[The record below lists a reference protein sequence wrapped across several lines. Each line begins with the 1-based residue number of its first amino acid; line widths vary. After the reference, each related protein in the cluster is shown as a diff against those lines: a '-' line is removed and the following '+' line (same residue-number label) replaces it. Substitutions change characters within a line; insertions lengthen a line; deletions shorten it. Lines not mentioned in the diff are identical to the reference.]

1 MLAPLQEQNGKT
13 KNMRTKNTLL
23 AAFILLMSC
32 ASQKTAT
39 TAANTNTQSNLI
51 PDGKLFTS
59 MFQQKSAEYKAL
71 CFQAYNIAQLRLDQM
86 LLQQYSK
93 PLAVVTDIDETVLDN
108 SPYAVHQA
116 LSGKGYDDSSW
127 MVWTA
132 KAIADTVPGAFTFF
146 KYAASK
152 NVEVFYVTNRSEKER
167 AQTLKNLQ
175 SYNFPNADDKHL
187 LLLTTTGS
195 KEPRRQSIL
204 KTHEIIMLCGDNL
217 GDFSTVFDDKK
228 FDNRLKNT
236 QILAPEF
243 GNKFIVLPNANYGDW
258 ENSFYNQYK
267 PMSKDSVIKTK
278 LTTF

>member
-1 MLAPLQEQNGKT
+1 MVKQTTMNK
-13 KNMRTKNTLL
+13 KNTLL

-59 MFQQKSAEYKAL
+59 MFQQKAAEYKAL
-71 CFQAYNIAQLRLDQM
+71 CFQAYNIAHLRLDQM
-86 LLQQYSK
+86 LLQQHSK

-116 LSGKGYDDSSW
+116 LLGKGYEDSSW
-127 MVWTA
+127 MVWS
-132 KAIADTVPGAFTFF
+132 KMIKADTVPGAHTFF
-146 KYAASK
+146 TYAASK
-152 NVEVFYVTNRSEKER
+152 NVEVFYVTNRAEKER
-167 AQTLKNLQ
+167 ASTLKNLQ
-175 SYNFPNADDKHL
+175 LFNFPNADDKHL
-187 LLLTTTGS
+187 LLRTDTSS

-204 KTHEIIMLCGDNL
+204 QTHDIIMLCGDNL
-217 GDFSTVFDDKK
+217 GDLSSVFDDKQ
-228 FDNRLKNT
+228 FDTRLKNT
-236 QILAPEF
+236 QMLASEF

-258 ENSFYNQYK
+258 ENSFYNLYK